1 MVWGTSLS
9 IPFNWGD
16 VAPASGAPTG
26 VLFWARFVKKCSKL
40 SSKPKQQCHQPR
52 SLRRQYFGPIWW
64 EKLNLATS
72 RHFKRWPWVIENGPF
87 WPCFLGPK
95 TRLRFYDF
103 KLIQDPPRID
113 WPEWPCPRKILMP
126 ATIKDILIYYINCVC
141 LISVNINILVK
152 V

>member
-26 VLFWARFVKKCSKL
+26 MLFWGQFYKKHSKL
-40 SSKPKQQCHQPR
+40 SWELEKQSHHPS

-72 RHFKRWPWVIENGPF
+72 RHFKRWPWVIEHGHF

-95 TRLRFYDF
+95 TRLRIYDF
-103 KLIQDPPRID
+103 KLIRDPPRPPQTWFEVYYSGID
-113 WPEWPCPRKILMP
+113 LILGGLGGSRGVSDQFESIDS
-126 ATIKDILIYYINCVC
+126 A
-141 LISVNINILVK
+141 
-152 V
+152 